1 MGNYRWVIVT
11 LLLFATTINYADRQ
25 VISYLKI
32 YLCTPISEGG
42 FGWSNSDYGT
52 VTGFFTLFY
61 AGTTIFA
68 GFMIDKIGT
77 KLGLAFSLIAWSIF
91 GMANA
96 FAGSSVA
103 INAVLRSFFGLGQ
116 AGNFPASVKTVAEW
130 FPKKERALAQGFFNS
145 GTSIGTMVAALFVPW
160 CLMYFGNATGYKMAY
175 LLTGGVGFIWL
186 FFWFAM
192 YNTPD
197 KAAKLSKEEYD
208 YIHSD
213 EVAHI
218 APTED
223 VAVTP
228 TKVSW
233 FKLLT
238 FPQTWAFF
246 MGKFL
251 TDGVWYFLLFWLPDY
266 LHKQFGMSTE
276 ELKWPTFIVYGVS
289 ILGNVFGGSLPLY
302 FINSGKMNVY
312 HARMRAMMI
321 IAVIPVS
328 LLSIQY
334 FSSHKE
340 LFGDYAAT
348 WVICVLCIGAA
359 THQAW
364 SSNLFTT
371 VSDFFP
377 KKAIGSVIGIG
388 SLGGGIGGFT
398 VQKIVGRLTDY
409 YAATPQIAYTIVFA
423 FCAFIYIIAW
433 SAIRYL
439 TRKQEVI
446 AI

>member
-1 MGNYRWVIVT
+1 
-11 LLLFATTINYADRQ
+11 
-25 VISYLKI
+25 
-32 YLCTPISEGG
+32 
-42 FGWSNSDYGT
+42 
-52 VTGFFTLFY
+52 
-61 AGTTIFA
+61 
-68 GFMIDKIGT
+68 
-77 KLGLAFSLIAWSIF
+77 
-91 GMANA
+91 
-96 FAGSSVA
+96 
-103 INAVLRSFFGLGQ
+103 
-116 AGNFPASVKTVAEW
+116 
-130 FPKKERALAQGFFNS
+130 
-145 GTSIGTMVAALFVPW
+145 
-160 CLMYFGNATGYKMAY
+160 
-175 LLTGGVGFIWL
+175 
-186 FFWFAM
+186 
-192 YNTPD
+192 
-197 KAAKLSKEEYD
+197 
-208 YIHSD
+208 
-213 EVAHI
+213 
-218 APTED
+218 
-223 VAVTP
+223 
-228 TKVSW
+228 
-233 FKLLT
+233 
-238 FPQTWAFF
+238 
-246 MGKFL
+246 
-251 TDGVWYFLLFWLPDY
+251 
-266 LHKQFGMSTE
+266 
-276 ELKWPTFIVYGVS
+276 
-289 ILGNVFGGSLPLY
+289 
-302 FINSGKMNVY
+302 MNVY

-423 FCAFIYIIAW
+423 FCAFIYIIGW